1 MACQG
6 NLKSWLDTRYARGA
20 LACLPLAVQ
29 GKGVLKSK
37 KFYSALATKKDVFF
51 STKDRF
57 KTHLQLENLKFTSNQ
72 VFYSAF
78 IYPKHVKTFSSTS
91 GYKFLKNDDL
101 TRSELDQSSKSR
113 RNSTKPKWN
122 KTQALILSVAVTII
136 TYKILFE
143 YVPPFRFVMLAV
155 VRSTR
160 VVIAVIGAMS
170 DYKTLFAKSWPDD
183 SAGRAQRHLDYQTTH
198 LSAARRILNVLKQ
211 NGGIFVK
218 LGQHLS
224 SVQLIPI
231 AWSSTMRPLQDQ
243 CLATPY
249 ELIDQL
255 FFNDVGV
262 GIEQLFDRFDPQ
274 PIGVASLA
282 QVHRARDRETG
293 REVAVKVMHP
303 SLEEY
308 LEIDTQTVIVML
320 KLVKWVF
327 PEFEFSWLGEEMKEN
342 LPKEM
347 DFRLEAANAV
357 KCSNQFSN
365 LEKSALKIPDVLWAK
380 KRVLVME
387 YITGGRFDD
396 LEYLAEHKID
406 RNRASQEL
414 ARIFSQM
421 IYLNGYFHA
430 DPHAGNLLIRPA
442 PTSSKSPHNFE
453 IVLLDHG
460 LYFDLSDQLRVNY
473 AKFWLSLLTSSPTAE
488 RRKLAKLVGNI
499 SDENYDIFESA
510 ITGRVGMKGSGSLM
524 SMYSQ
529 TKEEQQLIRSA
540 IIERE
545 GIVPEILRILRN
557 MPRRLLMILKVNDLT
572 RALDLSLK
580 TTHSAFRIWLIFARY
595 CRTAIWRDELNS
607 IKNRYFSD
615 GFSLSLFFW
624 WSRVFWEHQKWHYVL
639 GVAEFGMDLYASLSK
654 TYLWIK
660 GLTSGGFRR
669 ARREAAGLAF

>member
-29 GKGVLKSK
+29 GKG
-37 KFYSALATKKDVFF
+37 
-51 STKDRF
+51 
-57 KTHLQLENLKFTSNQ
+57 
-72 VFYSAF
+72 
-78 IYPKHVKTFSSTS
+78 
-91 GYKFLKNDDL
+91 NDDL

-136 TYKILFE
+136 TYKILFD

-262 GIEQLFDRFDPQ
+262 GIEQLFDQFRSSAYWF
-274 PIGVASLA
+274 
-282 QVHRARDRETG
+282 HRARDRETG